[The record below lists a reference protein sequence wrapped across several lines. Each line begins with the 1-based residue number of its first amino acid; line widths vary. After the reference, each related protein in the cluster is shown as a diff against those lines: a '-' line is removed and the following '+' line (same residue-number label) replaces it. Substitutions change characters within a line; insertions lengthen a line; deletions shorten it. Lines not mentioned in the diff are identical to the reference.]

1 MNQKKKITP
10 HYLYYKSGVGFT
22 LLELLIVIAILA
34 ILSATLLFLVNPVE
48 IFKKSRDTKRVSD
61 LREISK
67 TISYLIEQTG
77 GTLDMD
83 GPFQSNTCQGEAS
96 QTIYLSLVDSLS
108 STCQTL
114 ITNGS
119 LPSPPAGWQYHC
131 PNSQNDLA
139 KVDGNGW
146 LPINFL
152 QTTYLTSKIA
162 VDPLNQ
168 ANGASQELFY
178 SYVCNNSSKTFEIN
192 CMLESNKYS
201 SLMSDDGGNENTKYE
216 IGNDLSLTPSF

>member
-1 MNQKKKITP
+1 MNQKKKLTP
-10 HYLYYKSGVGFT
+10 HHFCCKNTGFT

-48 IFKKSRDTKRVSD
+48 IFKKTRDTKRVSD
-61 LREISK
+61 LKEMSK

-83 GPFQSNTCQGEAS
+83 GPFQSDTCQDGGS
-96 QTIYLSLVDSLS
+96 PTIYLSLVDST
-108 STCQTL
+108 STCQTF
-114 ITNGS
+114 ITNGDLPNPS
-119 LPSPPAGWQYHC
+119 LFGWQYHC
-131 PNSQNDLA
+131 VTSQSDLA
-139 KVDGNGW
+139 KVDGSGW
-146 LPINFL
+146 LPINFS

-168 ANGASQELFY
+168 INGTGQGLFF

-192 CMLESNKYS
+192 CVLESNKYS
-201 SLMSDDGGNENTKYE
+201 SLMSNDGGDKDTKYE
-216 IGNDLSLTPSF
+216 IGNDLGLIPSFF

>member
-1 MNQKKKITP
+1 MNQKKKFSP
-10 HYLYYKSGVGFT
+10 YHFCYKNTGFT

-48 IFKKSRDTKRVSD
+48 IFKKTRDTKRVSD
-61 LREISK
+61 LKEMSK

-83 GPFQSNTCQGEAS
+83 GPFQSNTCYGETD
-96 QTIYLSLVDSLS
+96 QTIYLSLVDST

-114 ITNGS
+114 RTSGD
-119 LPSPPAGWQYHC
+119 LPDPPAGWKYHC
-131 PNSQNDLA
+131 VTSQSDLA
-139 KVDGNGW
+139 KVDGSGW
-146 LPINFL
+146 LPINFS

-168 ANGASQELFY
+168 TNGASQELFF

-201 SLMSDDGGNENTKYE
+201 SLMSNDGGNENTKYE

>member
-1 MNQKKKITP
+1 MNQKKKLTP
-10 HYLYYKSGVGFT
+10 HHFWNKSDTGFT

-48 IFKKSRDTKRVSD
+48 IFKKTRDTKRVSD
-61 LREISK
+61 LKEMSK

-83 GPFQSNTCQGEAS
+83 GPFQSNTCYGETD
-96 QTIYLSLVDSLS
+96 QTIYLSLVDST

-114 ITNGS
+114 RTSGD
-119 LPSPPAGWQYHC
+119 LPDPPAGWKYHC
-131 PNSQNDLA
+131 VTSQSDLA
-139 KVDGNGW
+139 KVDGSGW
-146 LPINFL
+146 LPINFS

-168 ANGASQELFY
+168 ANGASQELFF
-178 SYVCNNSSKTFEIN
+178 SYVCNNSSKAFEIN

-201 SLMSDDGGNENTKYE
+201 SLMSNDGGNENTKYE